1 MNPGKSEKSG
11 EGKCPREDENKTR
24 QYKSRKRPGDSSNPS
39 NKRPEN
45 NGAYRV
51 HRKNR
56 KYPDISYIG
65 PGGYQLSDHM
75 AEYLYSHPPPPP
87 PPPPEA
93 NPNTPPKVRPLASS
107 QPHPYPVAAPRQPP
121 TGSNMNGAWLPPF
134 HQPGYRPIPHLN
146 VAPGWW
152 NGVPPAHLV
161 LNVPVNQPAAL
172 PPYPYPHPLPQA
184 PYVHQGPP
192 RYGQG
197 FQEPDFVPV
206 FRPKPRQ
213 PRIEDMPPCV
223 DCGIGLVQQ
232 QVRDLL
238 SDKDHEKSKKA
249 RRRKERAAAAAQK
262 DAMAKN
268 VAFVRDEFGKLLE
281 DSVRDVM
288 VRRRDRLRD
297 LDVDPEPHRRAIPLE
312 YRRSK
317 TPVAITQDL
326 WDSLERGRA
335 LEQSELTLQQ
345 ITELI
350 SRTRG
355 LELQSSK
362 GDTED
367 ERHKQLESLQA
378 QVDSLEARTVPYQRR
393 PELIMDHPTFPDAR
407 FAEARQHRTHSQ
419 PPRGRQH
426 ERYFMNQ
433 RPRTPRSRSR
443 RRPYHFVG
451 EELHSPYEDGLY
463 SDSYEGLPELRR
475 RPPRRYH
482 IPFAPEVP
490 DYYES

>member
-1 MNPGKSEKSG
+1 
-11 EGKCPREDENKTR
+11 
-24 QYKSRKRPGDSSNPS
+24 
-39 NKRPEN
+39 
-45 NGAYRV
+45 
-51 HRKNR
+51 
-56 KYPDISYIG
+56 
-65 PGGYQLSDHM
+65 
-75 AEYLYSHPPPPP
+75 
-87 PPPPEA
+87 
-93 NPNTPPKVRPLASS
+93 
-107 QPHPYPVAAPRQPP
+107 
-121 TGSNMNGAWLPPF
+121 MNGAWLPPF
-134 HQPGYRPIPHLN
+134 HQPGYRPVPHLN

-152 NGVPPAHLV
+152 NGVPPAHFV
-161 LNVPVNQPAAL
+161 LNVPVNQPAAP

-197 FQEPDFVPV
+197 FQEPNFVPV

-238 SDKDHEKSKKA
+238 SDKDHEKFKKA
-249 RRRKERAAAAAQK
+249 RRRKEREATAAQQ

-268 VAFVRDEFGKLLE
+268 VAFVRDEFGRLLE

-297 LDVDPEPHRRAIPLE
+297 LDIDPEPHRRAIPLE

-326 WDSLERGRA
+326 LDSLERGRA
-335 LEQSELTLQQ
+335 LEQADLTLQQ
-345 ITELI
+345 ITDLI

-367 ERHKQLESLQA
+367 VRQKKLESLQA
-378 QVDSLEARTVPYQRR
+378 QVDWLEARTLPYERR

-407 FAEARQHRTHSQ
+407 FAEARQHFGRTRSQ
-419 PPRGRQH
+419 PPRGRQ
-426 ERYFMNQ
+426 EDRYFMNQ
-433 RPRTPRSRSR
+433 RAHPLRSRSR
-443 RRPYHFVG
+443 RRPYQLLG
-451 EELHSPYEDGLY
+451 EELLSPYEDGIY
-463 SDSYEGLPELRR
+463 SDSYEGLPELR
-475 RPPRRYH
+475 PRRARPYPM
-482 IPFAPEVP
+482 PFAPDAP
-490 DYYES
+490 NY